1 MQFTKADIRFF
12 SVAAKIAETSNHQK
26 SKIGSIIV
34 YNKAVIAVGVNQHN
48 KSHPLQKLYNNRYRG
63 FDKLT
68 VPINNNI
75 HAELDAIIKIRNLFF
90 STDIPNTLKI
100 YTVRVLKDGSL
111 ANAKPCPACA
121 AVIHE
126 HNIKNIFYSVDQGY
140 AYEYYQ
146 T

>member
-12 SVAAKIAETSNHQK
+12 SVAAKIADTSVHHK

-34 YNKAVIAVGVNQHN
+34 YNKAIIALGVNQHN

-68 VPINNNI
+68 VPVNNNI

-90 STDIPNTLKI
+90 NSEIPKSLKI
-100 YTVRVLKDGSL
+100 YTVRVLKDGTV
-111 ANAKPCPACA
+111 ANAKPRSACQ
-121 AVIHE
+121 AVIQE

-140 AYEYYQ
+140 A
-146 T
+146 